1 MMPVACQ
8 GIPDSDVCE
17 HIGLPSD
24 EKVHRLSRVICGC
37 LFFPKI
43 NLNLL
48 TKSALKANKF
58 YVDWCNSCGY
68 QFEHQ

>member
-24 EKVHRLSRVICGC
+24 EKVHRLSRVMCGC
-37 LFFPKI
+37 LVFPKI

-48 TKSALKANKF
+48 TKSAKSEQVLCLL
-58 YVDWCNSCGY
+58 V
-68 QFEHQ
+68 QFTWLSV